1 MTASTSF
8 MRRAFSHAAAARC
21 QGARHRPSLIGFP
34 FVRTLSPTTLP
45 GPLRRLAAGAWHVP
59 AGFAFLFRNPRLLP
73 LAILPVVL
81 VMVFLIGG
89 LVVGAFVGASVEAH
103 LAPAPGHAPPWIA
116 LMASLLL
123 WTAALGAGMVL
134 GVGLALVLAAPVL
147 DQLSRRVEAIVRG
160 RTFEHARGLR
170 FEVLESLR
178 GSFYFLAAAPGVLL
192 LGLIPLVGPAL
203 AAVWGAWAL
212 AFQLTDSPLS
222 RRGLSFREKRAW
234 HWRWLAES
242 EGFGLAGMLTL
253 LIPVA
258 NLLLGPALAVG
269 GTLLV
274 LSLEEVGAAAPDRHD

>member
-1 MTASTSF
+1 
-8 MRRAFSHAAAARC
+8 MR
-21 QGARHRPSLIGFP
+21 IE
-34 FVRTLSPTTLP
+34 SPLHLP

-73 LAILPVVL
+73 LAVLPVLL
-81 VMVFLIGG
+81 VMIFVVGG
-89 LVVGAFVGASVEAH
+89 LVVGAFVGASVEAR
-103 LAPAPGHAPPWIA
+103 LAPEPGHAPPWIA
-116 LMASLLL
+116 FVTSLLL

-147 DQLSRRVEAIVRG
+147 DMLSRRVEALVRG
-160 RTFEHARGLR
+160 RTLEHARGLR
-170 FEVLESLR
+170 FEVLESMR

-192 LGLIPLVGPAL
+192 LGIIPVVGPVL

-212 AFQLTDSPLS
+212 SFQLTDSPLS

-253 LIPVA
+253 VIPLA
-258 NLLLGPALAVG
+258 NLLLVPALAVG
-269 GTLLV
+269 ATLLV
-274 LSLEEVGAAAPDRHD
+274 LSLEELVAAAPAHPSPSPASG

>member
-1 MTASTSF
+1 
-8 MRRAFSHAAAARC
+8 
-21 QGARHRPSLIGFP
+21 
-34 FVRTLSPTTLP
+34 VRTLSPLPLP

-59 AGFAFLFRNPRLLP
+59 AGFTFLFRNPRLLP

-81 VMVFLIGG
+81 VMVFVVGG
-89 LVVGAFVGASVEAH
+89 LVVGALVGASVEPR
-103 LAPAPGHAPPWIA
+103 LAPGPGEAAPWVAF
-116 LMASLLL
+116 MASLLL

-147 DQLSRRVEAIVRG
+147 DLLSRRVEALVRG
-160 RTFEHARGLR
+160 ATFEHARGLR

-192 LGLIPLVGPAL
+192 LGLIPVVGPLL

-212 AFQLTDSPLS
+212 AFQLTDPPLS

-234 HWRWLAES
+234 HWRWRAES

-253 LIPVA
+253 LIPLA
-258 NLLLGPALAVG
+258 NLLLAPALAVG

-274 LSLEEVGAAAPDRHD
+274 LSLEEVGAAASARPSTPAEKG